1 MVYALRNNTT
11 GRSGLSGFTLIEML
25 ITVVVLGIL
34 AAIAIPNYTDY
45 ITKARRSDA
54 TINLSRIAALQE
66 KFFTQCG
73 FYAAN
78 FGAAQS
84 CTVPAAGTLNA
95 SLTGAAT
102 TDGYYTI
109 AVAAGPTGTLASSY
123 TLTATPAGTQATR
136 DILRCATI
144 GLDSAGAKI
153 ATGTDGGVNGGTCWK
168 K

>member
-1 MVYALRNNTT
+1 MGNALRNNTT
-11 GRSGLSGFTLIEML
+11 RKSGLGGFTLIELL
-25 ITVVVLGIL
+25 ITILVLSVL
-34 AAIAIPNYTDY
+34 TAVAYPNYMDY

-102 TDGYYTI
+102 LDGYYTI
-109 AVAAGPTGTLASSY
+109 AVAAGPTGALASSY
-123 TLTATPAGTQATR
+123 TLTATPAGVQATR
-136 DILRCATI
+136 DIARCATI
-144 GLDSAGAKI
+144 GLDSTGAKI
-153 ATGTDGGVNGGTCWK
+153 ATGTEGGVNGGTCWK